1 MGWPP
6 PGADYF
12 PSGEKSRWNLSS
24 ADGTQPTVSTSCKES
39 VGKYYKKQTETKK
52 HSTLSSGSNW
62 RISPDVVVVQPQHLQ
77 VLEQADALRDLGQTV
92 PVQQE
97 L

>member
-1 MGWPP
+1 MASTWSRLFSKWREVKVESEFCGWHT
-6 PGADYF
+6 AHCF
-12 PSGEKSRWNLSS
+12 NILQGERRKILQEASRN
-24 ADGTQPTVSTSCKES
+24 
-39 VGKYYKKQTETKK
+39 KK